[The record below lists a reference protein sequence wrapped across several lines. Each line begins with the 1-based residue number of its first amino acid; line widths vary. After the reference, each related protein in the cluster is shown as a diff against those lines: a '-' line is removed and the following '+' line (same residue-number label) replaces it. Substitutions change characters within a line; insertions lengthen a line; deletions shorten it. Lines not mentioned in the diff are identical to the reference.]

1 MSSKVKDKQVRG
13 NNVGRTFQMQE
24 KAHVKG
30 PEAERRLPYLEN
42 SNKGWCGWNLVVI
55 QERTECGG
63 AGETGKCQKKKKL
76 YRLCRGSNQAY
87 SKAPGLHLVMEHHV
101 THATTLSSKE
111 FP

>member
-42 SNKGWCGWNLVVI
+42 SNKGWCSWNLVVI

-63 AGETGKCQKKKKL
+63 AGETGKCQKKKNFIGYVKVQTKPIQKL
-76 YRLCRGSNQAY
+76 QAY
-87 SKAPGLHLVMEHHV
+87 IW
-101 THATTLSSKE
+101 
-111 FP
+111 